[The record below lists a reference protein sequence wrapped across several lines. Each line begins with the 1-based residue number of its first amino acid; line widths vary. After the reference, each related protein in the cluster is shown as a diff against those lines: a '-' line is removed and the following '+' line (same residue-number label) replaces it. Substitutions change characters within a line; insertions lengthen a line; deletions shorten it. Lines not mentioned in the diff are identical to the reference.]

1 MNAPISEPI
10 NEPTDGPINEPIN
23 RPINE
28 STNGPTNRPVNRPDG
43 LGFGYESDAS
53 ASFLVVT
60 GTDGAQEYQCR
71 MLARNSVRCLIPPER
86 MVKDG
91 LTCFYYN
98 ITSKVPLSIYLK
110 RKKFS
115 KPEFLKFIFDV
126 ASAVN
131 DSYGYL
137 LNSSNFVFRQDH
149 IYICPDTLEPSL
161 IYVPAHKGGES
172 CEALKGFVSEL
183 LLQHIQVEGFDSGNI
198 VQRILSAVKS
208 EGFNL
213 KGFVKLMS
221 ELLYGGNCETPK
233 DTVIPDAPVKREAG
247 SYAEAAAIAGANKN
261 IDRAGVGRKTE
272 KNESPAGRQI
282 PMPAIF
288 AVMLQFIMA
297 LAIYLCRGLIDK
309 AGANHTA
316 NYAAVLMIVVAI
328 DVLVFKKVLAAGRS
342 GFKTKNGG
350 AGEKD
355 KVVGE
360 GGLKAEFKV
369 NGKPAANKPEITE
382 PGAEVVKKQAC
393 KAEQLKPET
402 WPNKHE
408 PTGLETSK
416 AETSKPETSKAETSK
431 AESSKP
437 EAYALKF
444 KQSKPEHRA
453 PMPESLGPQGVRPGI
468 AKPEVTRFSNKTELL
483 GRPAKGV
490 RVLKSAGK
498 RAEEGDIV
506 LDRDDFIIGRL
517 SGHVDHV
524 LNNNAVGKL
533 HAELLN
539 RNGVSYVKD
548 LNSMNG
554 TFINNNRIESN
565 KEYELRT
572 NDLLRLA
579 NSEYIF
585 TYSD

>member
-1 MNAPISEPI
+1 MPDTGFIYYYAFVGDDRMSVPISE
-10 NEPTDGPINEPIN
+10 
-23 RPINE
+23 
-28 STNGPTNRPVNRPDG
+28 PDG

-53 ASFLVVT
+53 DSFLVVT
-60 GTDGAQEYQCR
+60 GAEAAAEYQCR
-71 MLARNSVRCLIPPER
+71 MLACNHVRCLISPER
-86 MVKDG
+86 MVKEG

-110 RKKFS
+110 RNKFS
-115 KPEFLKFIFDV
+115 KQEFLKFIFDIV
-126 ASAVN
+126 SAVN

-137 LNSSNFVFRQDH
+137 LNTSNFVYRQDY
-149 IYICPDTLEPSL
+149 IYICSDPLEPSL
-161 IYVPAHKGGES
+161 IYVPAGKGGES

-208 EGFNL
+208 EAFNL

-233 DTVIPDAPVKREAG
+233 ETVIPDAPVKREAG
-247 SYAEAAAIAGANKN
+247 NSTEAAAPVDNKN
-261 IDRAGVGRKTE
+261 INLAGSRPKTGS
-272 KNESPAGRQI
+272 NEAPVRRQI
-282 PMPAIF
+282 PIPAIF
-288 AVMLQFIMA
+288 AVLLQFVMA
-297 LAIYLCRGLIDK
+297 FTIYLCRGMIDK

-316 NYAAVLMIVVAI
+316 NYAAVLIIVAAI
-328 DVLVFKKVLAAGRS
+328 DVLLFKKVLAAGLQ
-342 GFKTKNGG
+342 GFKKNIEEGS
-350 AGEKD
+350 EKI

-360 GGLKAEFKV
+360 INKEVRAGGLKAEFPAA
-369 NGKPAANKPEITE
+369 GKPAAQKPDIDRPESEAIKA
-382 PGAEVVKKQAC
+382 GAA
-393 KAEQLKPET
+393 
-402 WPNKHE
+402 
-408 PTGLETSK
+408 
-416 AETSKPETSKAETSK
+416 
-431 AESSKP
+431 KP
-437 EAYALKF
+437 EAVKAGATKAGA
-444 KQSKPEHRA
+444 RA
-453 PMPESLGPQGVRPGI
+453 PKLELPGPEAAKAGARAPKLEPGPEAAKTANFKPDVPG
-468 AKPEVTRFSNKTELL
+468 FSNKTELL
-483 GRPAKGV
+483 GRHAKGV
-490 RVLKSAGK
+490 RILKSAGK
-498 RAEEGDIV
+498 RAGEGDIV

-517 SGHVDHV
+517 EGHVDHV

-539 RNGVSYVKD
+539 RNGISYVKD

-565 KEYELRT
+565 KEYELRA

>member
-1 MNAPISEPI
+1 MNLPI
-10 NEPTDGPINEPIN
+10 NE
-23 RPINE
+23 
-28 STNGPTNRPVNRPDG
+28 PDG
-43 LGFGYESDAS
+43 LGFGYVSDAS

-60 GTDGAQEYQCR
+60 SADGAAEYQCC

-110 RKKFS
+110 RKKFT
-115 KPEFLKFIFDV
+115 KPEFLKFIFEI
-126 ASAVN
+126 ASAEN

-137 LNSSNFVFRQDH
+137 LNSSNFVFRQDY

-161 IYVPAHKGGES
+161 IYIPVCKGGES
-172 CEALKGFVSEL
+172 CDTLKGFVSEL
-183 LLQHIQVEGFDSGNI
+183 LLQHIQVEGFDSDNI

-208 EGFNL
+208 EAFNL

-233 DTVIPDAPVKREAG
+233 GTGIADVNVKGEAG
-247 SYAEAAAIAGANKN
+247 SYVEAAAAADRNKN
-261 IDRAGVGRKTE
+261 INRPGAGLKTE
-272 KNESPAGRQI
+272 KNEAPASRPI
-282 PMPAIF
+282 PIPAIF
-288 AVMLQFIMA
+288 AVLLQFIIA
-297 LAIYLCRGLIDK
+297 LVIYLCRGLIDR

-316 NYAAVLMIVVAI
+316 NYAAVLMIVAAI
-328 DVLVFKKVLAAGRS
+328 DVLVFKKVLAARLPGL
-342 GFKTKNGG
+342 KMNKEE
-350 AGEKD
+350 AGEKN

-360 GGLKAEFKV
+360 AGLKAEFMAA
-369 NGKPAANKPEITE
+369 GKPAAYKPDI
-382 PGAEVVKKQAC
+382 AR
-393 KAEQLKPET
+393 
-402 WPNKHE
+402 
-408 PTGLETSK
+408 
-416 AETSKPETSKAETSK
+416 
-431 AESSKP
+431 P
-437 EAYALKF
+437 EAEACNAEDRALKLELPKSGGAKRESV
-444 KQSKPEHRA
+444 KQEAPKREDRA
-453 PMPESLGPQGVRPGI
+453 PMPEQSMLEIP
-468 AKPEVTRFSNKTELL
+468 KPEAVKRETVKPATVKPDVPRFSNKTELL
-483 GRPAKGV
+483 GRHAKGV

-517 SGHVDHV
+517 EGHVDHV

-554 TFINNNRIESN
+554 TFINNSRIESN
-565 KEYELRT
+565 KEYELRA

>member
-1 MNAPISEPI
+1 MNLP
-10 NEPTDGPINEPIN
+10 
-23 RPINE
+23 
-28 STNGPTNRPVNRPDG
+28 TNGPDG

-60 GTDGAQEYQCR
+60 GADGVAEYQCR

-98 ITSKVPLSIYLK
+98 ITSKAPLSIYLK
-110 RKKFS
+110 RKKFT
-115 KPEFLKFIFDV
+115 KPEFLKFIFDI

-161 IYVPAHKGGES
+161 IYVPACKGGES
-172 CEALKGFVSEL
+172 CETLKGFVSEL

-208 EGFNL
+208 EAFNL

-221 ELLYGGNCETPK
+221 ELLYGGICETPEE
-233 DTVIPDAPVKREAG
+233 TVLPYAPAKREEG
-247 SYAEAAAIAGANKN
+247 SFAETSAAADRDKNTSRPGAGL
-261 IDRAGVGRKTE
+261 KTE
-272 KNESPAGRQI
+272 RNEANASRRI
-282 PMPAIF
+282 PITAIL
-288 AVMLQFIMA
+288 AVLLQFIMA
-297 LAIYLCRGLIDK
+297 LAIYLCRGFIDS

-316 NYAAVLMIVVAI
+316 NYAAVLMIAAAI
-328 DVLVFKKVLAAGRS
+328 DVLVFKKVLAAGLPGS
-342 GFKTKNGG
+342 KTKNEEMGR
-350 AGEKD
+350 KN
-355 KVVGE
+355 KVAAE
-360 GGLKAEFKV
+360 GGLKAEFTAA
-369 NGKPAANKPEITE
+369 GKPATHMPDISKPE
-382 PGAEVVKKQAC
+382 VK
-393 KAEQLKPET
+393 
-402 WPNKHE
+402 
-408 PTGLETSK
+408 TSK
-416 AETSKPETSKAETSK
+416 AELPKPELPKLELPKPELPKPEGRALELEPPKPQAVKPATA
-431 AESSKP
+431 KP
-437 EAYALKF
+437 EAV
-444 KQSKPEHRA
+444 KPA
-453 PMPESLGPQGVRPGI
+453 TV
-468 AKPEVTRFSNKTELL
+468 KPTTDKPTTDTPTTDTPTTVKPDVPRFSNKTELL
-483 GRPAKGV
+483 GRHAKGV

-517 SGHVDHV
+517 EGHVDHV

-533 HAELLN
+533 HAELLI
-539 RNGVSYVKD
+539 RNGISYIKD

-554 TFINNNRIESN
+554 TFINNSRIESN
-565 KEYELRT
+565 KEYELRA
-572 NDLLRLA
+572 NDLIRLA

-585 TYSD
+585 SYSD